1 MSEPTI
7 RETVGTEEYPRLVE
21 IWRSAVDATHG
32 FLAQRDRA
40 EIEERLPTEYFPH
53 VRVSVADVDG
63 GPVGFAGTSEGKLE
77 MLFVDAAHRGRGI
90 GSSLLT
96 HVVHEQDVTYV
107 DVNEQNEQAVAF
119 YTRSGFVLIGRSE
132 LDDAGRPYPLLRM
145 TNVDQDSVEYIPNV

>member
-1 MSEPTI
+1 MPELTI
-7 RETVGTEEYPRLVE
+7 RETMGAEECPRLVE
-21 IWRSAVDATHG
+21 IWRSAVGATHG

-40 EIEERLPTEYFPH
+40 EIEERLPAEYLPH

-90 GSSLLT
+90 GSSLLA
-96 HVVHEQDVTYV
+96 HVVHKQDVTYV
-107 DVNEQNEQAVAF
+107 DVNAQNEQAVGF
-119 YTRSGFVLIGRSE
+119 YMRSGFAVIGRSE

-145 TNVDQDSVEYIPNV
+145 TNVDHDSAEHIPNV